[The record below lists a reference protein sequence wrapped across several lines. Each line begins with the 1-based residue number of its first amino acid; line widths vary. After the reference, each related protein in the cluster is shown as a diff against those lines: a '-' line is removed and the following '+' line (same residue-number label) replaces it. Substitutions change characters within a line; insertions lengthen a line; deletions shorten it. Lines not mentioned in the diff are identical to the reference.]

1 MGTGCLFVERTLAT
15 ETAGGTGESPK
26 KSDELY
32 AKVIRYVEQKPDK
45 DLPASVEFVD
55 ADKSWQVFTILE
67 AFTDG
72 MGAWQVM
79 DVLGKPLMELSDA
92 LVSDLMTW
100 RYLVGI
106 VKAMKEDTKEDE

>member
-1 MGTGCLFVERTLAT
+1 M
-15 ETAGGTGESPK
+15 
-26 KSDELY
+26 
-32 AKVIRYVEQKPDK
+32 
-45 DLPASVEFVD
+45 EFAD
-55 ADKSWQVFTILE
+55 ADKSWQVFTMLE

-79 DVLGKPLMELSDA
+79 DVLGKPLMKLPDA

-106 VKAMKEDTKEDE
+106 IRAMKEDNKGEE

>member
-1 MGTGCLFVERTLAT
+1 MGAGGLFAEWSLAT

-26 KSDELY
+26 KSDEVY
-32 AKVIRYVEQKPDK
+32 AKVIQYVERKPDK
-45 DLPASVEFVD
+45 DLPASVDFAD
-55 ADKSWQVFTILE
+55 ADKSWQVFTMLE

-72 MGAWQVM
+72 MGAWNVM
-79 DVLGKPLMELSDA
+79 DVLGKPLMQLPDA

-106 VKAMKEDTKEDE
+106 VKSMKEDVKVEG